1 MSLTAM
7 TPLEERL
14 SRKAKET
21 FANKEKILANVYF
34 RLLPI
39 TSVGDKVSEL
49 FVGNLYKTYYLV
61 IDISSKGIASSSIT
75 WSMLNA
81 FGVSEEDL
89 KAHAE
94 ENTIRLFGKYIEPI
108 ASVITEMMDADTPFE
123 LPLPE
128 DGPKMLVITN
138 ESKTYGSALICC
150 KEILKEIY
158 DYFQDSFWILPS
170 STHEVIALKAS
181 DAISDDLRNMV
192 KEVNDSVVDPKDI
205 LSYDVFFCSDPSTG
219 IEIA

>member
-1 MSLTAM
+1 MNLTAM
-7 TPLEERL
+7 TPFEERL
-14 SRKAKET
+14 ARKAKET
-21 FANKEKILANVYF
+21 FTNKEKILANVYF

-49 FVGNLYKTYYLV
+49 FIGNLYKTYYLV
-61 IDISSKGIASSSIT
+61 IDISSKGISSSSIT

-94 ENTIRLFGKYIEPI
+94 ENTVRLFGKCIEPI
-108 ASVITEMMDADTPFE
+108 MSVITEMMDADTPFE
-123 LPLPE
+123 LPE

-181 DAISDDLRNMV
+181 EGISSDLRHMV
-192 KEVNDSVVDPKDI
+192 KEINDSVVDPKDI
-205 LSYDVFFCSDPSTG
+205 LSYDVFFCSNPSMG